1 MNIQWYP
8 GHMTKAKRMMA
19 ENLKLVDIIIE
30 LVDARAPISSS
41 NPDLK
46 GLTNGKEHLMI
57 LTKPDLADPKE
68 TVKWL
73 DYFKLQGRYALEVN
87 SKTENN
93 MKKVQSA
100 IDQIMKP
107 ILERYRKRGLINKP
121 VRAMI
126 VGIPNVGKSTFINKM
141 AGKNMA
147 KTGNKPGVTKG
158 KQWIKIKSGL
168 ELLDTPGVLWPK
180 FEDQFIGRKLAYIG
194 TIREEVVDSY
204 QLALSLFAFMAENF
218 TSEFAKLFPFV
229 DPEKPVHENFERLG
243 IERNFIKTGGEADIE
258 RLAHV
263 FLENFRNGK
272 YGRFTLETAEMQKA
286 ENIVSAQEKA
296 PSSEEAVTEEY

>member
-8 GHMTKAKRMMA
+8 GHMTKAKRMMV

-30 LVDARAPISSS
+30 LVDARAPISSA

-46 GLTNGKEHLMI
+46 ALTNGKEHLI
-57 LTKPDLADPKE
+57 VLTKPDLANPKE
-68 TVKWL
+68 TDKWL
-73 DYFKLQGRYALEVN
+73 QYFKSQGKYTLEAN
-87 SKTENN
+87 SKTANN
-93 MKKVQSA
+93 MKKVQA
-100 IDQIMKP
+100 MIDQIMQP
-107 ILERYRKRGLINKP
+107 ILDRYRKRGLINKP

-147 KTGNKPGVTKG
+147 KTGNRPGVTKG

-180 FEDQFIGRKLAYIG
+180 FEDQAIGRKLAYIG
-194 TIREEVVDSY
+194 TVREEVIDSY
-204 QLALSLFAFMAENF
+204 QLAISLFAFMQEAF
-218 TSEFAKLFPFV
+218 GQEFADLFPFV
-229 DPEKPVHENFERLG
+229 RADRSVEENFEHLG
-243 IERNFIKTGGEADIE
+243 RERNFLKAGGEADLE
-258 RLAHV
+258 RLSHV

-272 YGRFTLETAEMQKA
+272 YGPFTLEKVEQ
-286 ENIVSAQEKA
+286 VGD
-296 PSSEEAVTEEY
+296 